1 MKIVKIN
8 FLGKNYEIKCG
19 DDEEQKIRILE
30 ARLNDK
36 VNKDIN
42 KKNNFTD
49 THRLLLISLSL
60 EDQIN
65 ELLKKEKIILS
76 KFESEKIKNEDLSN
90 QISYENSDFVKDL
103 DNISIKINN
112 ILSKIENF
120 NKK

>member
-42 KKNNFTD
+42 KKNNLK
-49 THRLLLISLSL
+49 RLIKKYYKSNS
-60 EDQIN
+60 
-65 ELLKKEKIILS
+65 LKKKYDLGM
-76 KFESEKIKNEDLSN
+76 FEYKKNCEA
-90 QISYENSDFVKDL
+90 ITGIY
-103 DNISIKINN
+103 
-112 ILSKIENF
+112 
-120 NKK
+120 KKLLVQ